1 MGNLQPIMSNLAIIA
16 RQQATSWQ
24 LAAALP
30 AAQVMDAVPTAG
42 AVVLLTSYTETDVQW
57 TAQILRT
64 HQGANILPVVQT
76 DAAFPFLSA
85 LRRRAQQ
92 EWANCH
98 VLEWAG
104 TDDQAA
110 WRDLAAMIE
119 HYFTAA
125 AHPPTENTDHPQKAV
140 LRARQ
145 ALADVL

>member
-1 MGNLQPIMSNLAIIA
+1 MNTVSDIAIVA
-16 RQQATSWQ
+16 ASQQATAWQ

-57 TAQILRT
+57 TAQILRA

-76 DAAFPFLSA
+76 DAAFPFLPA

-110 WRDLAAMIE
+110 WRDLAVAIE
-119 HYFTAA
+119 QYFTAA
-125 AHPPTENTDHPQKAV
+125 AAHQPTENTDHPQKAV

>member
-1 MGNLQPIMSNLAIIA
+1 MGNLQPIMSNLAIVA
-16 RQQATSWQ
+16 RQPATAWQ
-24 LAAALP
+24 FVAALP
-30 AAQVMDAVPTAG
+30 AAQVMTAVPTAG

-64 HQGANILPVVQT
+64 HQGANILPLVQT

-98 VLEWAG
+98 VLEWVG

-110 WRDLAAMIE
+110 WRDLAVAIE

-125 AHPPTENTDHPQKAV
+125 YPPTENTDHPQKAV